1 MWLGGGVVAK
11 VTGDRWAM
19 GGTGLRVW
27 NDEEAEEVVRGGD
40 GGTSDVRL
48 KKPAGVTLSN

>member
-19 GGTGLRVW
+19 GGTRLRAW
-27 NDEEAEEVVRGGD
+27 NDEEVVRGGD

-48 KKPAGVTLSN
+48 KKPVGVTLSN

>member
-19 GGTGLRVW
+19 DGTGLRAW

-48 KKPAGVTLSN
+48 KKLAGVTLSN

>member
-19 GGTGLRVW
+19 GGTGLRAW
-27 NDEEAEEVVRGGD
+27 NDEEAEEW
-40 GGTSDVRL
+40 SEEAM
-48 KKPAGVTLSN
+48 AGPPT